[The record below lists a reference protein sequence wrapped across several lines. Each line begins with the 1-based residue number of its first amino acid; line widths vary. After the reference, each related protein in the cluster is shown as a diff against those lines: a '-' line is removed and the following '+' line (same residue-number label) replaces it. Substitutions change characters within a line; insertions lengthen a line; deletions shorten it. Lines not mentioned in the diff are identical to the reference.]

1 MTNHIRRIQFF
12 TKKAADYLE
21 RPAPHRLRRLL
32 AYKAALTGRLEADGY
47 RWRPAIRLE
56 EVGI

>member
-21 RPAPHRLRRLL
+21 RPTPHRLRRLL
-32 AYKAALTGRLEADGY
+32 AYKVALTGRLEADGY
-47 RWRPAIRLE
+47 RWRPAIQLE
-56 EVGI
+56 GGG